1 MIVTVT
7 LNAALD
13 RTLTVPNFGSLRR
26 HRATDAIA
34 LAGGKGVNIARAL
47 KQLGEP
53 VITTGFAGGRT
64 GTTIIEELTDE
75 GILNDFVRIRG
86 ESRVSTAVIDPMS
99 GGQTEI
105 NEVGPD
111 ISEDE
116 IDLLFSKL
124 RYLTKSADCLVLA
137 GSIPPR
143 LSSDLYARILREFR
157 AHGMETAVD
166 AYGTSLRGA
175 LPGEPGIVSPNRHEA
190 EELVGYEFQDEADI
204 AAAAE
209 RIAHMGAD
217 VVLIHG
223 EDGCIARIP
232 DRRGSSAIYRAQLPR
247 VKEVAATVG
256 SGDAF
261 LAGFVSAWL
270 PSRDHDRAIRT
281 AVACGAANALQLGA
295 GVFSADDVQAFARR
309 VIIEPVEVTEIEE

>member
-7 LNAALD
+7 VNAALD
-13 RTLTVPNFGSLRR
+13 RTLTVPNFGSSHR

-47 KQLGEP
+47 KRLGEP

-75 GILNDFVRIRG
+75 GILNDFVRTRE

-105 NEVGPD
+105 NEVGPS
-111 ISEDE
+111 ISSDE
-116 IDLLFSKL
+116 ADLLFSKL
-124 RYLTKSADCLVLA
+124 RYLSKSADCLVLA
-137 GSIPPR
+137 GSLPR
-143 LSSDLYARILREFR
+143 DVPGDLYARILREFG
-157 AHGMETAVD
+157 AQGMETAVD
-166 AYGTSLRGA
+166 AFGTTLRASLQ
-175 LPGEPGIVSPNRHEA
+175 GEPGIVSPNRHEA
-190 EELVGYEFQDEADI
+190 EELVGYEFQDEGDI
-204 AAAAE
+204 ASAAE
-209 RIAHMGAD
+209 RIANMGAG

-232 DRRGSSAIYRAQLPR
+232 DRRGSATTYRAQLPR
-247 VKEVAATVG
+247 VQKVAATVG

-261 LAGFVSAWL
+261 LAGFISAWL
-270 PSRDHDRAIRT
+270 PDRDPDRAIRT
-281 AVACGAANALQLGA
+281 AVACGAANALHLGA
-295 GVFSADDVQAFARR
+295 GRFTMDDVNAFARR
-309 VIIEPVEVTEIEE
+309 VIVESVDTTEND